1 MINQLLALSRIN
13 KQLVM
18 FLVDSIVLIGVLL
31 AAFSLRLGIW
41 YWPEDDLVWVILGTP
56 IIAIPIFT
64 RFGLYRTVIRYIG
77 FKALWSVIQAVS
89 LYALVWGMVGFM
101 AAVEGIPRSVI
112 LINWVL
118 VILVIVGLRMAA
130 RWILSDVDGGN
141 RSTKN
146 NVAIYGAGDAGGQLL
161 NALQQSS
168 EYNPVTFI
176 DDASELKK
184 PTLLKGLVTRWLK
197 YHRDALSFIRIIH
210 LDLKIL

>member
-161 NALQQSS
+161 NALQ
-168 EYNPVTFI
+168 
-176 DDASELKK
+176 
-184 PTLLKGLVTRWLK
+184 
-197 YHRDALSFIRIIH
+197 
-210 LDLKIL
+210 